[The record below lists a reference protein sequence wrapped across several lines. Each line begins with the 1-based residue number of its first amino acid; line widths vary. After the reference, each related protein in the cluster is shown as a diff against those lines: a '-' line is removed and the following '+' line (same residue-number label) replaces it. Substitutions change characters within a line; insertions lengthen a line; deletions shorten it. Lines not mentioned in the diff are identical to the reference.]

1 VAKGVSR
8 VSQTSKNNDDPR
20 LAEMLDVIFR
30 FAAGDLKARGTL
42 SNDDSTLDGVVAGI
56 NILGEE
62 LEASVAETKQANESL
77 RQAFDYAQTL
87 IRSSPDGILA
97 VDRDFRI
104 TEWNLSME
112 RMFGEDREYAVGLA
126 LDEIP
131 FMLETGEAARIRTGL
146 DGQNIQ
152 PREFACRIPGADKE
166 SYFET
171 LMAPLRDRTGQIQG
185 AVLRIRDITER
196 KWAEE
201 QLRRASLYARSLI
214 EADLDPLVTISVEGK
229 IMDSNAAAARATG
242 VPLERLTGSDF
253 SEYFT
258 DPDRARAAYREA
270 FTKGAVK
277 NYPLTMRQVSGNLT
291 EVLYNAS
298 VFHSEKGEVAGV
310 LAVARDI
317 SERRRAER
325 AEEVARRDG
334 LTDLYNHRTF
344 YEFLREEA
352 VRAQRFNRPV
362 SLLML
367 DIDHFKRV
375 NDAYGHEAGDVVL
388 KGLSGLLV
396 QQVRAVDR
404 VCRYGGEEF
413 TVILPETDVAMAMQ
427 IAERMR
433 AEVGRQPFDI
443 GGGKTIGITVS
454 IGVATYPQHVDS
466 PEEVVKAADIALYAA
481 KLAGRNRVS
490 CWKTEML
497 G

>member
-1 VAKGVSR
+1 M
-8 VSQTSKNNDDPR
+8 SQTPKNNDDPR

-30 FAAGDLKARGTL
+30 YAAGDLKARGTL
-42 SNDDSTLDGVVAGI
+42 SNDDSALDGVMAGI

-62 LEASVAETKQANESL
+62 LEASVAESKQANESL

-97 VDRDFRI
+97 VNRDLRI
-104 TEWNLSME
+104 TEWNLFME
-112 RMFGEDREYAVGLA
+112 QTFRTDREYAIGLV
-126 LDEIP
+126 LDQIP
-131 FMLETGEAARIRTGL
+131 FMLETGEAARIRAGL
-146 DGQNIQ
+146 DGQSIQ
-152 PREFACRIPGADKE
+152 PREFAYRIPGADKE
-166 SYFET
+166 SFFESV
-171 LMAPLRDRTGQIQG
+171 MAPLRNLTGQIQG
-185 AVLRIRDITER
+185 AVLRIRDVTER

-214 EADLDPLVTISVEGK
+214 EADLDPLVTISVEGT
-229 IMDSNAAAARATG
+229 IMDSNTAAARETG
-242 VPLERLTGSDF
+242 VPRELLIGSDF

-258 DPDRARAAYREA
+258 DPGSARAAYREA
-270 FTKGAVK
+270 FTKGAVR
-277 NYPLTMRQVSGNLT
+277 NYPLTMRHVSGKLT

-298 VFHSEKGEVAGV
+298 VYHSERGEVAGV

-317 SERRRAER
+317 TERKRAEQ
-325 AEEVARRDG
+325 AEELARRDS

-344 YEFLREEA
+344 NELLKEET

-375 NDAYGHEAGDVVL
+375 NDRHGHEAGDIVL
-388 KGLSGLLV
+388 KGLSDLLMK
-396 QQVRAVDR
+396 QARAVDR

-413 TVILPETDVAMAMQ
+413 TLIVPETGAAVAMQ

-433 AEVGRQPFDI
+433 AEVERQPFDI
-443 GGGKTIGITVS
+443 GDGKTIGVTVS
-454 IGVATYPQHVDS
+454 IGVATYPQLVDS
-466 PEEVVKAADIALYAA
+466 PEEFVKAADVALYAA
-481 KLAGRNRVS
+481 KRAGRNRVS
-490 CWKTEML
+490 GYETEMS

>member
-1 VAKGVSR
+1 M
-8 VSQTSKNNDDPR
+8 SQTSKNNDDPR
-20 LAEMLDVIFR
+20 LAEMLDVIFKY
-30 FAAGDLKARGTL
+30 AAGELKARGTL
-42 SNDDSTLDGVVAGI
+42 SHDDSALDGVMAGI

-62 LEASVAETKQANESL
+62 LEASVAENKQVNESL

-97 VDRDFRI
+97 VDRDLRI

-112 RMFGEDREYAVGLA
+112 QMFKEVREYAVGLA

-131 FMLETGEAARIRTGL
+131 LMLETGEAARIRAGL

-152 PREFACRIPGADKE
+152 PREFAYRIPGADKE
-166 SYFET
+166 SYFES
-171 LMAPLRDRTGQIQG
+171 LMAPFRNRTGQIQG

-242 VPLERLTGSDF
+242 VPLELLTGSDF

-270 FTKGAVK
+270 FTKGAVR
-277 NYPLTMRQVSGNLT
+277 NYPLTMRHASGKLT

-298 VFHSEKGEVAGV
+298 VFHSEKREVAGV

-317 SERRRAER
+317 TERKRAER
-325 AEEVARRDG
+325 AEELARRDG

-344 YEFLREEA
+344 YEFLREET

-375 NDAYGHEAGDVVL
+375 NDAHGHEAGDVVL
-388 KGLSGLLV
+388 KGLSDLLM

-413 TVILPETDVAMAMQ
+413 TVILPETDAAVAMQ

-433 AEVGRQPFDI
+433 AEVERQPFDI

-454 IGVATYPQHVDS
+454 IGVATYPQPVDS
-466 PEEVVKAADIALYAA
+466 PDEVVKAADVALYAA
-481 KLAGRNRVS
+481 KLAGRNRVFRHE
-490 CWKTEML
+490 TEL
-497 G
+497 SG